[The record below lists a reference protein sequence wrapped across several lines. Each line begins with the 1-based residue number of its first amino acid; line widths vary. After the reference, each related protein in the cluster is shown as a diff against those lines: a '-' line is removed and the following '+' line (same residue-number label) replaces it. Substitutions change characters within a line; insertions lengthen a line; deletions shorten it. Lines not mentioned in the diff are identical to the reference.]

1 MRILGALLVL
11 SLSAC
16 GSDNDNNNDG
26 NVDESNIESSATDN
40 HENDENNNENDDNVD
55 SNNES
60 GLQDIAGTWKSTDT
74 YLLDD
79 NQPEVTDIQYLIINE
94 NGLARNYDDMSD
106 SAGSGENCY
115 ELQEESEIKALG
127 DDQFLITD
135 SLNEITTITI
145 RVIEDTMTLSIP
157 SDEGISTSQSF
168 RSDILESDLTALLCN
183 DNDLF

>member
-1 MRILGALLVL
+1 MRMLGVLLVL

-16 GSDNDNNNDG
+16 GSDNDSTNDD

-40 HENDENNNENDDNVD
+40 HENDDNVD

-74 YLLDD
+74 YLPDD

-115 ELQEESEIKALG
+115 ELQEESKIKALG

-135 SLNEITTITI
+135 SLNDITTITI

-168 RSDILESDLTALLCN
+168 RSDILESDLTALLC
-183 DNDLF
+183 DNEN

>member
-40 HENDENNNENDDNVD
+40 HENDDNVD

-74 YLLDD
+74 YLPDD

-135 SLNEITTITI
+135 SLNDITTITI

-168 RSDILESDLTALLCN
+168 RSDILESDLTALLC
-183 DNDLF
+183 DNEN